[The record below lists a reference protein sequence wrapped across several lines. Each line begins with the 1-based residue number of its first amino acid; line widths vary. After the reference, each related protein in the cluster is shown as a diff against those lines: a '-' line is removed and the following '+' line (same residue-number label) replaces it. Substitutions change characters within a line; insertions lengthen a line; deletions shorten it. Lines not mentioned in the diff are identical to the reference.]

1 MSELSSFTQ
10 SLIIAAITY
19 TFLSAIVGYIL
30 EKWTGLLILA
40 VTTALSFYAFHK
52 ISLEGSLWNVA
63 LLMLVMGMIWA
74 ILCYLLVAGRSL
86 LLIALVAGLP
96 IGLRFTLVLHHQLIK
111 HEFTFLLPLV
121 LIATGIVAAF
131 YSRSTFWK
139 RRGPLAIT
147 VIWYGFCLLFWTGH
161 LLLGPTGVL
170 TIASLAAVLFVAVLF
185 VFAGWYTL
193 PLEGSEQRLVAI
205 KSMLTFALGT
215 NFPYDVVGDRDVVRR
230 VPGNS
235 AGQLLS
241 GPGIVLTGADHTV
254 AIWDGLGFI
263 NIPEPGLA
271 FTQRFQAIR
280 DTFDLRPQLRSFT
293 VEARTKDGIAMR
305 VVTFIPHRVD
315 AGKNQPQLGKPYPFF
330 RRSILKILNARMVE
344 HRREGAGKNE
354 IEFCDRQAWDQ
365 LVPTMARRIL
375 TNIIA
380 EYSFDELC
388 APFEP
393 GVDPRTEIKT
403 RLLTELRAA
412 VKPWGLQL
420 IGGGIS
426 NLYPVDREILKTR
439 IENWRVSWTPKI
451 LKPLAEGEA
460 AAMKEMERA
469 RILARAE
476 LIERVAAHPQLKSG
490 DPEKISRRAIAFHL
504 TSIMEELL
512 GNQLSRRSLPHEV
525 STTLEQLRETLN
537 NTARLEQ
544 KAEPSKCSI

>member
-1 MSELSSFTQ
+1 MTDPVAFTQ
-10 SLIIAAITY
+10 SLIIAALTY
-19 TFLSAIVGYIL
+19 TIISAIVGYIL

-63 LLMLVMGMIWA
+63 LLMTVTGMIWA
-74 ILCYLLVAGRSL
+74 ILFHLLATGQL
-86 LLIALVAGLP
+86 LPLIALATGLP
-96 IGLRFTLVLHHQLIK
+96 VGLRFTLVLHHQLIK
-111 HEFTFLLPLV
+111 HELAFILPLV
-121 LIATGIVAAF
+121 LIATGIAAAF
-131 YSRSTFWK
+131 YSRSTLWK

-170 TIASLAAVLFVAVLF
+170 TITSLAAVLFVTALF
-185 VFAGWYTL
+185 IFAGWYTL
-193 PLEGSEQRLVAI
+193 PLRDNEQHLAAI
-205 KSMLTFALGT
+205 KSILTFALGT
-215 NFPYDVVGDRDVVRR
+215 NFPYDVVENREIARR
-230 VPGNS
+230 VSGNPF
-235 AGQLLS
+235 GQFFS
-241 GPGIVLTGADHTV
+241 GPGIVLTGADHTA

-305 VVTFIPHRVD
+305 VVTFIPHQVD
-315 AGKNQPQLGKPYPFF
+315 AGKNQPQPGKPYPFF

-460 AAMKEMERA
+460 AAMKELERA

-476 LIERVAAHPQLKSG
+476 LMERIAAHPQLKSG
-490 DPEKISRRAIAFHL
+490 HPENISRRAIAFHL
-504 TSIMEELL
+504 TGIMEELL

-525 STTLEQLRETLN
+525 STTLEHLRETLN
-537 NTARLEQ
+537 NTPKPERRV
-544 KAEPSKCSI
+544 EP

>member
-1 MSELSSFTQ
+1 MSDLSSFTQ

-19 TFLSAIVGYIL
+19 TIISAMVGYVL
-30 EKWTGLLILA
+30 EKWAGLLILV

-63 LLMLVMGMIWA
+63 LLMVVTGMIWA
-74 ILCYLLVAGRSL
+74 ILFHLLAAGRLL
-86 LLIALVAGLP
+86 LLIALVTGLP
-96 IGLRFTLVLHHQLIK
+96 IGLRFTLVLHHQLIERD
-111 HEFTFLLPLV
+111 HVFILPLV
-121 LIATGIVAAF
+121 LIATGIAAAF
-131 YSRSTFWK
+131 YSHSALWRRRS
-139 RRGPLAIT
+139 PLAIT
-147 VIWYGFCLLFWTGH
+147 VTWYGFCLLFWTGH

-170 TIASLAAVLFVAVLF
+170 TIASFAAVLFVAVLF
-185 VFAGWYTL
+185 IFAEWYTL
-193 PLEGSEQRLVAI
+193 PLEGDEQRLETI
-205 KSMLTFALGT
+205 KSILTFALGT
-215 NFPYDVVGDRDVVRR
+215 NFPYDVVEDREIARR

-235 AGQLLS
+235 AGQFFS
-241 GPGIVLTGADHTV
+241 GPGIVLTGTDHTV

-263 NIPEPGLA
+263 NIPEPGLT

-305 VVTFIPHRVD
+305 VVTFTPHRVD
-315 AGKNQPQLGKPYPFF
+315 AKENQPQLGKPYPFF

-388 APFEP
+388 APFRP
-393 GVDPRTEIKT
+393 GEDPRTEIKT

-469 RILARAE
+469 RILARSE
-476 LIERVAAHPQLKSG
+476 LIERIAAHPQLQSG

-504 TSIMEELL
+504 TGIMEELL

-537 NTARLEQ
+537 NTSTPERR
-544 KAEPSKCSI
+544 AEP